1 MDDDE
6 ATRRAA
12 EHKAAAL
19 HRVGWEEGAGAT
31 IWARAVQDN
40 LELHESARKRFAA
53 NDADLESWE
62 RLHATALTLVVAID
76 QVLAFERRVS
86 RLTSDAELAQ
96 ARARFDA
103 VASDTEALRD
113 LVAHLDE
120 YAVGEGWRQKGK
132 RLPAISNKYLSTL
145 IWWSEGEGTMLNLG
159 EEQLNLRT
167 AAGAALELAQ
177 VVERVR
183 AEHLKRAGQEANA
196 AFRRQYG
203 LAPD

>member
-31 IWARAVQDN
+31 IWARAAQDN

-86 RLTSDAELAQ
+86 RLTSDAELAP

-183 AEHLKRAGQEANA
+183 AEHLKRAEQEANA

>member
-183 AEHLKRAGQEANA
+183 AEHLKRAEQEANA